1 METRAKERSP
11 PGAVILIEIAVEEAG
26 HAHHSC
32 KQEHLR
38 VIAQPSKVD
47 SNLLSVILPGG
58 REGGREKIFLE
69 DLRCAAS
76 S

>member
-1 METRAKERSP
+1 MKERVP
-11 PGAVILIEIAVEEAG
+11 PTAVILVEVAIEEAG

-38 VIAQPSKVD
+38 VVAQPSKVD
-47 SNLLSVILPGG
+47 SNLLSVILPG
-58 REGGREKIFLE
+58 EGEKEKVFLE
-69 DLRCAAS
+69 DHRCVVS